1 MSPKVELVVRRLKN
15 YKPEKII
22 LFGSHARG
30 SSDAYSDID
39 LVVIKKTKKPF
50 LDRIKEVIK
59 IIKPN
64 FSIDILVY
72 TPEEFSEMLLNGN
85 PFIESVV
92 REGKVLYEKK

>member
-1 MSPKVELVVRRLKN
+1 MSPKVELVLRRLKN
-15 YKPEKII
+15 YKPEKVI

-50 LDRIKEVIK
+50 LDRIKDVIK

-72 TPEEFSEMLLNGN
+72 TPEEFREMLLSGN
-85 PFIESVV
+85 PFIEFVA